1 MTLIIQ
7 ILWYKC
13 ITKLSM
19 TILNII
25 VTKIKIKI
33 KILILTKL
41 HFLHNYRKQMITFK
55 IIKHKSQLI
64 VIKIILNK
72 VLFLIKINK
81 VAY

>member
-25 VTKIKIKI
+25 VTKIKI